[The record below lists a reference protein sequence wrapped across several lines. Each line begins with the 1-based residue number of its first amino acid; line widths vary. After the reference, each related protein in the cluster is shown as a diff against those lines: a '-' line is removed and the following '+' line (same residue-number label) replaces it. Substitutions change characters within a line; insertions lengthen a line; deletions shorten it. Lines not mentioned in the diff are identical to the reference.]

1 MGWLVC
7 RVSLRS
13 GDHACRDF
21 LRTCSGSKHWH
32 DRHHLMG
39 EPEVEEDRHVVVDHD
54 KMVKAHASSVFV
66 VQTEVAGVAAA
77 VVVVLAGRQVTDIVA
92 AALG

>member
-1 MGWLVC
+1 M
-7 RVSLRS
+7 VSLRS
-13 GDHACRDF
+13 GGHAYRDF
-21 LRTCSGSKHWH
+21 LWTCSGSKHWH
-32 DRHHLMG
+32 DRHHLLG

-66 VQTEVAGVAAA
+66 VQMEVAGVVGVAAA